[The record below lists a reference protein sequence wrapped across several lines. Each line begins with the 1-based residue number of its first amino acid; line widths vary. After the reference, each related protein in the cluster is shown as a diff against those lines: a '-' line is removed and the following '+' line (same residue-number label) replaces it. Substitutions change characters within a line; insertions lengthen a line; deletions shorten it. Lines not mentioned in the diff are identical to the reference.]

1 VKNVMKKPEVLERQ
15 CADMKA
21 KRQGIV
27 AKPPGSA
34 DTLNETKYK
43 IKEAAKVF
51 GCSTW
56 TVRRMFK
63 AEKGIIPIGKDP
75 YSKRCRFVIP
85 ESVLMRVYRRR
96 AA

>member
-1 VKNVMKKPEVLERQ
+1 MKKPEVLEAQ
-15 CADMKA
+15 CAQLKA
-21 KRQGIV
+21 RNKGIV

-34 DTLNETKYK
+34 DSLNEKKYT
-43 IKEAAKVF
+43 IKEAAIVF

-56 TVRRMFK
+56 TVRRIFK
-63 AEKGIIPIGKDP
+63 AEKGILPIGKDP

-85 ESVLMRVYRRR
+85 ESVLMRVYRGR

>member
-15 CADMKA
+15 CAEMKA
-21 KRQGIV
+21 KRGIV

-43 IKEAAKVF
+43 IKEAATVF

-75 YSKRCRFVIP
+75 YSKRRRFVIP
-85 ESVLMRVYRRR
+85 ESVLMRVYRSR